1 MRVLPLVPVVVVRA
15 ITAAALISLAVSHVH
30 ADPTC
35 DHAVAVADAN
45 AALMSA
51 PDVFLS
57 AGSMPRSDFDE
68 AFEPRLVGGV
78 DYSLT
83 RILAGSATRAR
94 ATAECRAR
102 AAAERIET
110 GPLGRAL
117 DARIA
122 SLTTAITD
130 GEAALARLES
140 AAAQQLATR
149 PDLLALRIDLD
160 SLRAQLASARRE
172 RAALPAPSVLSHAIA
187 DEQTALADLEGRES
201 RLRTLDGI
209 DISVRGAID
218 RGLYVT
224 DTQAYVAIVSVTFDT
239 GLLFRG
245 DANDRAARAR
255 ADIARARLATL
266 DAQATVDGERIA
278 QLDALITSLEQERTL
293 AARLSG
299 DDARRFERQL
309 WRELATRKAEHAF
322 LVARVSATQELHR

>member
-1 MRVLPLVPVVVVRA
+1 MTV
-15 ITAAALISLAVSHVH
+15 AALLSLAVSHAH
-30 ADPTC
+30 ADPAC

-51 PDVFLS
+51 PDLFVS

-68 AFEPRLVGGV
+68 AFEPRLLGGI

-110 GPLGRAL
+110 GPSARGL

-122 SLTTAITD
+122 ALTTAITE

-140 AAAQQLATR
+140 AAQQQLATR
-149 PDLLALRIDLD
+149 PELLAMRIDLD
-160 SLRAQLASARRE
+160 ALRAQRASARRE
-172 RAALPAPSVLSHAIA
+172 RAALPAPSVLARAIA
-187 DEQTALADLEGRES
+187 DERTALADLEGRES

-255 ADIARARLATL
+255 DDIARARVATL
-266 DAQATVDGERIA
+266 DAQAAVDAERIT
-278 QLDALITSLEQERTL
+278 QLDALIADLERERTL
-293 AARLSG
+293 AARLAG
-299 DDARRFERQL
+299 DDARRFERQI

-322 LVARVSATQELHR
+322 LVARTSATRELRR